1 MWLAFG
7 GLGLL
12 RGYKAFRA
20 LLPCFVRE
28 QLIILA
34 GCVNTKP
41 TSLPEGGIAV
51 GFALGGLAYSV
62 GARLW
67 LTPHTKID
75 AQADI
80 FTFIPLEKA

>member
-1 MWLAFG
+1 MPYGHLVPRLCSACATQSFDSHSLAQDDTG
-7 GLGLL
+7 W
-12 RGYKAFRA
+12 A
-20 LLPCFVRE
+20 C
-28 QLIILA
+28 
-34 GCVNTKP
+34 
-41 TSLPEGGIAV
+41 
-51 GFALGGLAYSV
+51 SV

>member
-1 MWLAFG
+1 MSKLPDMIDLDYQWAVVS

-12 RGYKAFRA
+12 FFKAPSGRE
-20 LLPCFVRE
+20 LPTESGEGEGVR
-28 QLIILA
+28 
-34 GCVNTKP
+34 
-41 TSLPEGGIAV
+41 
-51 GFALGGLAYSV
+51 LGACSV